1 MKWWWRSLFI
11 SIVLMAIFAL
21 PAGAEKLDWTDPSY
35 DFTRV
40 KRVLIYDVNADEV
53 SGLIDDL
60 EANLVQE
67 EYLKT
72 AAKPKYEMLRPDKAE
87 KLSPG
92 APNLAADLYVTTELL
107 QWQDGY
113 YIKPEYT
120 SWETRTKT
128 REKKHKDGSTTTETY
143 TVDVPIYHPPQT
155 IYTSTV
161 RVRFKVHDSK
171 TGNCVMERDERRERD
186 NSRHGQQ
193 GIFGRISKAFFDDLG
208 KKLKPAEE

>member
-1 MKWWWRSLFI
+1 MKPLRSLILALCLLVSF
-11 SIVLMAIFAL
+11 VL
-21 PAGAEKLDWTDPSY
+21 PVNAEKSDWSDKSY
-35 DFTRV
+35 DFSKV

-60 EANLVQE
+60 EAKLVQE

-107 QWQDGY
+107 QWNDGY

-120 SWETRTKT
+120 TWETRTDT
-128 REKKHKDGSTTTETY
+128 REKKHKDGSTSKETY
-143 TVDVPIYHPPQT
+143 TVNVPVYHPAQT

-161 RVRFKVHDSK
+161 RVRFKVFDSK
-171 TGNCVMERDERRERD
+171 TGNCVMERDERRERE
-186 NSRHGQQ
+186 NSRHGQH
-193 GIFGRISKAFFDDLG
+193 GVFGRISKAFFDDLG

>member
-1 MKWWWRSLFI
+1 MKWWRTLFT
-11 SIVLMAIFAL
+11 SIFLLAIFAL
-21 PAGAEKLDWTDPSY
+21 PAGAEKLDRTDPSY

-40 KRVLIYDVNADEV
+40 KRVLIYDVTVDER
-53 SGLIDDL
+53 SELRDDL
-60 EANLVQE
+60 DLRLAQE

-72 AAKPKYEMLRPDKAE
+72 AARPKYEMLRPDKAE
-87 KLSPG
+87 TLSPG
-92 APNLAADLYVTTELL
+92 APDLAADLYVTAEILY
-107 QWQDGY
+107 WHDDS

-120 SWETRTKT
+120 TWETRTAT
-128 REKKHKDGSTTTETY
+128 REKKHPDGSKTTETY
-143 TVDVPIYHPPQT
+143 TTEVPVFHPAQT

-161 RVRFKVHDSK
+161 RVRFKVCDPK